1 MTWFI
6 RACAFYNASAAVV
19 FLTPGFLPALGVK
32 PPYSPFWLWLPS
44 LFALFAATVLM
55 FSAADL
61 RRLGTF
67 PYWNGI
73 VRLAFVVVTFAL
85 DFGGSVGPFV
95 RLLAIGDLALALG
108 CIFGLPLATR
118 RTHLQLLTNRG
129 TT

>member
-1 MTWFI
+1 
-6 RACAFYNASAAVV
+6 
-19 FLTPGFLPALGVK
+19 
-32 PPYSPFWLWLPS
+32 S